1 MLLVRE
7 FDPAGALA
15 FSSAFLANFGANC
28 PQLQPK
34 LRATDESF
42 DLPAFLKL
50 ASAKNHPPYFA
61 AQNSGSLSRVSFGT
75 KLMCGSTRKR
85 FDSML
90 IIPSLDAFW
99 SAPFSSS
106 VACFQV

>member
-50 ASAKNHPPYFA
+50 ASAKNHPPISLPRIQGRYRGFL
-61 AQNSGSLSRVSFGT
+61 SGRSSCAGRLGN
-75 KLMCGSTRKR
+75 G
-85 FDSML
+85 L
-90 IIPSLDAFW
+90 IP
-99 SAPFSSS
+99 
-106 VACFQV
+106 C